1 MGKYRAIILLF
12 LLFMVGISSVPAAS
26 ICPQAVTTAQSDD
39 SLSRQRAFDYFYLQA
54 LSLKEQE
61 AHDAAL
67 EMFEHCLA
75 LNPSSPAVIFELS
88 NYYMFLGKKNE
99 ALGLMQQAVKME
111 PGNFWYRQILASAYE
126 DNGRRDDAIAVYESM
141 AADFPTN
148 TEMYLVLAGYYSEE
162 SLYDK
167 ALAALENYE
176 RKEGKSEQISMQK
189 YNICVMMDDTLRAIA
204 EVNKL
209 VADNP
214 DDLRYRVLLG
224 DIYMHNGNPARAEK
238 IYRQVLSQEPDNV
251 NGRLAIVNLHK
262 SEGNDSLFR
271 MEFDSLLMNRKIS
284 PSARAELLT
293 KALPE
298 LAKSSDDS
306 IYIDNLFKRAM
317 QLPGNQLPT
326 TLLYAQYLSIVGAEE
341 SDITPV
347 LEKVLS
353 VEPEN
358 KAAQL
363 QLLAYAIKHENYDE
377 IIARAD
383 TAILYNPEMLQLYYY
398 RGLAYFLKDMPDEAL
413 ATYRRGL
420 QSRSEESD
428 AKLVSDIFA
437 LIGDTEHEL
446 GNRSATMAAYDSA
459 LIYNP
464 HNVQVL
470 NNYAYYLA
478 VDGENLERAEEMS
491 LKTVKENPDNPI
503 YIDTYMWVLF
513 KQGRHEEAKAY
524 AEKLLATNDDMSAV
538 EYSHCGDIFAVCGD
552 TERAVELWSEAQLKG
567 DDSKILKRKIKK
579 KRYIPDEKRKKD
591 K

>member
-1 MGKYRAIILLF
+1 MQTVKDFMRKIESVFLSASKEVQRKVARVSELERIRYNIQTSRDLTEKGRQQQQKAINDEITTVKREIEEIRA
-12 LLFMVGISSVPAAS
+12 AANS
-26 ICPQAVTTAQSDD
+26 KAQEIKAEAERGFYGYYHATAAGVD
-39 SLSRQRAFDYFYLQA
+39 SGL
-54 LSLKEQE
+54 
-61 AHDAAL
+61 
-67 EMFEHCLA
+67 LA
-75 LNPSSPAVIFELS
+75 LIQS
-88 NYYMFLGKKNE
+88 G
-99 ALGLMQQAVKME
+99 
-111 PGNFWYRQILASAYE
+111 
-126 DNGRRDDAIAVYESM
+126 
-141 AADFPTN
+141 
-148 TEMYLVLAGYYSEE
+148 
-162 SLYDK
+162 
-167 ALAALENYE
+167 
-176 RKEGKSEQISMQK
+176 
-189 YNICVMMDDTLRAIA
+189 
-204 EVNKL
+204 
-209 VADNP
+209 
-214 DDLRYRVLLG
+214 
-224 DIYMHNGNPARAEK
+224 
-238 IYRQVLSQEPDNV
+238 VLSD
-251 NGRLAIVNLHK
+251 
-262 SEGNDSLFR
+262 
-271 MEFDSLLMNRKIS
+271 
-284 PSARAELLT
+284 AELMHEAEAANAT
-293 KALPE
+293 MRRIIGAE

-306 IYIDNLFKRAM
+306 LYIDNLFKRTM

-326 TLLYAQYLSIVGAEE
+326 MLLYAQYLSIVGAAE

-446 GNRSATMAAYDSA
+446 GNHSATMAAYDSA

-579 KRYIPDEKRKKD
+579 KKYIADEKRKK